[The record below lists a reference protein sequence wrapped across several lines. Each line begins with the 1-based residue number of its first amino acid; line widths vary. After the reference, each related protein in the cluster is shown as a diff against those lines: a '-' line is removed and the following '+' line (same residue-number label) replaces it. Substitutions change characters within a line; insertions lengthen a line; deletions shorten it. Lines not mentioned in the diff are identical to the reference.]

1 MRITNKMMTSSFLN
15 DMQRNLNKMNKIQ
28 NQLTSGKEVRRPSD
42 NPFIV
47 ARSMQ
52 LNGDI
57 SANEQYNSNIKD
69 TINWLDA
76 TDTAL
81 GQLTDTMQRIRE
93 LIVSAGN
100 AAYGEDEKNA
110 IKDEINQRIEEVGT
124 ILNSSFDGKYIF
136 GGSRATFKPVI
147 TEKNENGNNVI
158 SYAGK
163 DGEIID
169 LNTDSY
175 KEKAQLDMLDKKLS
189 VEISKGVTM
198 EYNVTSKQIL
208 EFNDGVGESINLMSL
223 LSDITNNISS
233 KDLDES
239 SKLTNENLKDI
250 TSSIDNLL
258 KIRAEVGAK
267 QNRMESA
274 QLKNEE
280 ENFNLTE
287 VLSANED
294 INFTEKTMQSAT
306 MQTIYMASLQT
317 SAKVI
322 QPSLLDYIR

>member
-1 MRITNKMMTSSFLN
+1 MRITNRMMTSSFLN

-93 LIVSAGN
+93 LMVSAGN

-147 TEKNENGNNVI
+147 IEKNENGNNVI

-208 EFNDGVGESINLMSL
+208 EFNDGVGESINVMSL

-233 KDLDES
+233 KNLDES

-258 KIRAEVGAK
+258 KVRAEVGAK

>member
-1 MRITNKMMTSSFLN
+1 MRITNRMMTSSFLN

-93 LIVSAGN
+93 LMVSAGN

-147 TEKNENGNNVI
+147 TEKNDNGNNVI

-208 EFNDGVGESINLMSL
+208 EFNDGVGESINVMSL

-258 KIRAEVGAK
+258 KVRAEVGAK

-274 QLKNEE
+274 ELKNEE

>member
-1 MRITNKMMTSSFLN
+1 MRITNRMMTSSFLN

-93 LIVSAGN
+93 LMVSAGN

>member
-1 MRITNKMMTSSFLN
+1 MRITNRMMTSSFLN

-93 LIVSAGN
+93 LMVSAGN

-208 EFNDGVGESINLMSL
+208 EFNDGVRESINLMSL

-233 KDLDES
+233 KNLDES

-258 KIRAEVGAK
+258 KVRAEVGAK

>member
-1 MRITNKMMTSSFLN
+1 MRITNIMMTSSFLN

-81 GQLTDTMQRIRE
+81 RQLTDTMQRIRE
-93 LIVSAGN
+93 LMVSAGN

-233 KDLDES
+233 KNLDES

-258 KIRAEVGAK
+258 KVRAEVGAK

>member
-1 MRITNKMMTSSFLN
+1 MRITNRMMTSSFLN

-93 LIVSAGN
+93 LMVSAGN

-258 KIRAEVGAK
+258 KVRAEVGAK

>member
-93 LIVSAGN
+93 LMVSAGN

-208 EFNDGVGESINLMSL
+208 EFNDGVGESINIMSL

-258 KIRAEVGAK
+258 KVRAEVGAK

>member
-1 MRITNKMMTSSFLN
+1 MRITNRMMTSSFLN

-93 LIVSAGN
+93 LMVSAGN

-274 QLKNEE
+274 ELKNEE

>member
-1 MRITNKMMTSSFLN
+1 MRITNRMMTSSFLN

-93 LIVSAGN
+93 LMVSAGN

-163 DGEIID
+163 DGEIIY

-233 KDLDES
+233 NNLDES

-258 KIRAEVGAK
+258 KVRAEVGAK

-306 MQTIYMASLQT
+306 MQTIYIASLQT

>member
-1 MRITNKMMTSSFLN
+1 MRITNRMMTSSFLN